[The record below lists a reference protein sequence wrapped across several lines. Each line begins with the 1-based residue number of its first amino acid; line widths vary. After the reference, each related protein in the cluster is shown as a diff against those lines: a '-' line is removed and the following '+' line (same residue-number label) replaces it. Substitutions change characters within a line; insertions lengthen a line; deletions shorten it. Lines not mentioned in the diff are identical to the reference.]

1 MKISRLLTA
10 TALVSAG
17 FAIPHVAWAQET
29 ATRTQPATEEPEEE
43 EVTVVG
49 SRIRRDEYSTAE
61 PITVITNEEMTQAGF
76 NSAAEALQS
85 TAVTGGSQ
93 QINNYFAGFVVDGG
107 TGVNTLSLRGLGPS
121 RTLILLNG
129 HRLAP
134 AGTRGSVGATD
145 LNVLPTAMINQI
157 EILKA
162 GASSIYGSDAIAGV
176 VNIVTKDDLNGI
188 VLEAQHG
195 IPEIGAG
202 SSRRYSGTFGWSGE
216 RFKIAGSLEYY
227 ERDAV
232 QLNDVDFT
240 RCPTDY
246 RRSAANRT
254 PGSADFIDP
263 LTGKPKCFTLDN
275 GGVTINTLGIST
287 RTGVPAVGVPAGI
300 TSFNR
305 FRPNAAVTTGG
316 MAGYEGVGGTGINT
330 NVRDTFDPESQE
342 EELITP
348 VSTLTG
354 YLQASYEIGALGNA
368 EVYFEALANR
378 RKSSNKLYRQLSLD
392 YTVAMITDA
401 NGDPI
406 AFDTTRP
413 NPLVPVNM
421 RNSVFA
427 YPTETTNGD
436 FIGVRAFIGYGNTA
450 NEQTVD
456 FVKIGGGLRGELSF
470 LSDWRYD
477 FYVSKSWSDGEY
489 ATETFLTDRLAAS
502 ADVVQDPDGTIRCRS
517 SRPGCVAMPALTPS
531 VVNGDLPAAY
541 RDWITDTVVGTTK
554 FRETTFSFVADGP
567 LFRLPGGMAQIA
579 VGAEYRDASIDDT
592 PPIDSQIGNL
602 FNLTSATPTRGSDS
616 VWEVFGEINLPL
628 LSDVPGAYRLN
639 INGSVRYTHY
649 DSYGGNETYKIAA
662 EWEPIRGLA
671 FRGSYGTSY
680 RAPALFEQ
688 FLGATSGFLGQEN
701 DPCNEY
707 GQPGVD
713 EIVARNCAAIGLPG
727 DFVQTSG
734 ITVLNAGGAA
744 SGLKAETSTNWGGGV
759 VLRPRFGESF
769 GSLSVAVDYFDIK
782 VENGV
787 SRVGAPS
794 ILDRCYGAS
803 DFDPNQGFCRLVDRN
818 ANNALTVNNNYVNLA
833 TDIVRGIDY
842 NIRYSRPIGPGTLT
856 LNGAVTQFLEQ
867 SSKLFADDPLRDS
880 NGVISSPAFTGTFD
894 AAYRVDGWTIRYGLD
909 WIDGDKTKTY
919 EYLELDPATTQYFF
933 EVPDYFTHTISVQK
947 ELDNFT
953 LTAGV
958 RNFTDSE
965 LPRIS
970 SSTAF
975 NTYGNAPLY
984 SGYNYLGRSF
994 FVSAAAKF

>member
-17 FAIPHVAWAQET
+17 FAIPQIALAQDASAQGEQAEET
-29 ATRTQPATEEPEEE
+29 SESS
-43 EVTVVG
+43 EVTIVG
-49 SRIRRDEYSTAE
+49 SRIRRPDEFNTAE

-76 NSAAEALQS
+76 ASTADALQS
-85 TAVTGGSQ
+85 TAVTGGSA
-93 QINNYFAGFVVDGG
+93 QINNYFGGFVVDGG

-129 HRLAP
+129 RRLAP

-145 LNVLPTAMINQI
+145 LNILPMAIVDQI

-176 VNIVTKDDLNGI
+176 VNIVTKDDLDGI

-202 SSRRYSGTFGWSGE
+202 NSRRYSASFGWSGE
-216 RFKIAGSLEYY
+216 RFKIAGSLEYS

-232 QLNDVDFT
+232 RLGDVDFT
-240 RCPTDY
+240 QCPTDY
-246 RRSAANRT
+246 RRTAANRT
-254 PGSADFIDP
+254 PGSADFVDP
-263 LTGKPKCFTLDN
+263 VTGQPKCFPLDN

-287 RTGVPAVGVPAGI
+287 RAGTPARGVPAGI

-305 FRPNAAVTTGG
+305 FRPNAAVTSGS
-316 MAGYEGVGGTGINT
+316 MAGYEGVGGTGVNT
-330 NVRDTFDPESQE
+330 NVRDTFDPASQN

-348 VSTLTG
+348 LSTLTG
-354 YLQASYEIGALGNA
+354 FLQGSYEIGALGNA
-368 EVYFEALANR
+368 EVYFEVLANR

-401 NGDPI
+401 DGNPI
-406 AFDTTRP
+406 AFDATRP
-413 NPLVPVNM
+413 NPLVPANM
-421 RNSVFA
+421 RNSLFA
-427 YPTETTNGD
+427 FPTETTNGD
-436 FIGVRAFIGYGNTA
+436 FIGVRAFIGYGNTD
-450 NEQTVD
+450 NRQTVD
-456 FVKIGGGLRGELSF
+456 FVKIGGGLRGDLTF
-470 LSDWRYD
+470 FPDWRYD

-502 ADVVQDPDGTIRCRS
+502 ADVVQNPDGSFSCRS

-531 VVNGDLPAAY
+531 VVSGNLSNAY

-554 FRETTFSFVADGP
+554 FRETTFAFAADGP
-567 LFRLPGGMAQIA
+567 LFRLPGGQAQIA
-579 VGAEYRDASIDDT
+579 IGAEYRDASIDDT

-628 LSDVPGAYRLN
+628 LADVPGAYRLN
-639 INGSVRYTHY
+639 INGSARYTDY
-649 DSYGGNETYKIAA
+649 ESYGGSETYKIGA
-662 EWEPIRGLA
+662 EWEPIRGVA

-688 FLGATSGFLGQEN
+688 FLGATSGFLASTA
-701 DPCNEY
+701 DLCSEY
-707 GQPGVD
+707 GQRPAD
-713 EIVARNCAAIGLPG
+713 DIVRINCAASGLPLN
-727 DFVQTSG
+727 FVQTG
-734 ITVLNAGGAA
+734 GVTVLNAGGAA

-769 GSLSVAVDYFDIK
+769 GSLSVAVDYFNIK

-787 SRVGAPS
+787 SRVGAS
-794 ILDRCYGAS
+794 AIVSRCYR
-803 DFDPNQGFCRLVDRN
+803 DPNFNMNEGFCRLIERDS
-818 ANNALTVNNNYVNLA
+818 NNRLTVNNNYVNLA

-842 NIRYSRPIGPGTLT
+842 NIRYSRPVGPGTLT
-856 LNGAVTQFLEQ
+856 LNGAVTQYLEQ
-867 SSKLFADDPLRDS
+867 SNKLFADDPLDDQ
-880 NGVISSPAFTGTFD
+880 NGIITAPAFTGTFD
-894 AAYRVDGWTIRYGLD
+894 TAYRTDGWTIRYALN

-919 EYLELDPATTQYFF
+919 EYFNLNPATTPYYL

-947 ELDNFT
+947 ALDNFT
-953 LTAGV
+953 ITAGI
-958 RNFTDSE
+958 RNFTDSA

-970 SSTAF
+970 SGVF
-975 NTYGNAPLY
+975 NLYGNAPLY
-984 SGYNYLGRSF
+984 SGYDYLGRSF
-994 FVSAAAKF
+994 FVNIAAKF